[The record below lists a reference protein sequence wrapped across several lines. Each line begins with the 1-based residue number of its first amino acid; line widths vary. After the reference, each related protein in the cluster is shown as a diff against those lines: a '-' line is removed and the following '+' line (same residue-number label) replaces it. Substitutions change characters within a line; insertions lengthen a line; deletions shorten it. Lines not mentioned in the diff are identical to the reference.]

1 MQKPK
6 IDFCDFHPGDLDL
19 DIGDACEALKKL
31 NKLTLEDEPHM
42 GIDTRRE
49 IKIDI
54 LAGPPMLD
62 CYEAP
67 LRMSCSLEWLLNKY
81 VTEEMAEV
89 MMDWQSEGARKL
101 KALLDKYS
109 VKINEVLSEAEII
122 KKCPT

>member
-1 MQKPK
+1 MQEPK

-19 DIGDACEALKKL
+19 DTGDVCEAFKKL

-42 GIDTRRE
+42 GIDTRQE

-54 LAGPPMLD
+54 LAGAPMLD
-62 CYEAP
+62 CYESP

-81 VTEEMAEV
+81 VTEEMTEV
-89 MMDWQSEGARKL
+89 MIDWQSEGALKL
-101 KALLDKYS
+101 KTLLDKYS
-109 VKINEVLSEAEII
+109 ATINEVLSQAEII